1 MSHRVRSFKKV
12 GLCLLAGLLSLGT
25 LSTNAFAAS
34 SSAPWPAPPPT
45 KAAALSAATTAPMTI
60 AVSAPAAPTDV
71 YLKGPGPNWLGL
83 AMSSVPA
90 TATTIRLVA
99 TPWGPGVSGL
109 ATQQA
114 VAPAYLLEVYVRGL
128 QYSTTY
134 RLTLSSCDAS
144 GLCSLVPDVLIAVT
158 ADWAPPSGLRATSV
172 TMSKI
177 QVAWDAP
184 DPSCDIA
191 GNCWAGSLPYSVRW
205 TGLGGGWH
213 TLSASGGYI
222 CPWGAPCPG
231 YALQTTGLTTQIS
244 GLAPDAPFWIEVSE
258 CATTGSVIQCGRWSD
273 PLKVVTLPIPVF
285 APAFP

>member
-1 MSHRVRSFKKV
+1 MSHHIRSFRTF
-12 GLCLLAGLLSLGT
+12 GLCLLAGLLSLGA
-25 LSTNAFAAS
+25 LSTSALAAS
-34 SSAPWPAPPPT
+34 SSAAWPAPPPT
-45 KAAALSAATTAPMTI
+45 KAAALSAVPTAAMNI
-60 AVSAPAAPTDV
+60 AASAPAAPTGV

-83 AMSSVPA
+83 AMDSVPA

-99 TPWGPGVSGL
+99 TPVGVSGL
-109 ATQQA
+109 PTQQA
-114 VAPAYLLEVYVRGL
+114 VAPAYALEVYVRGL

-144 GLCSLVPDVLIAVT
+144 GLCSLVPAVQT
-158 ADWAPPSGLRATSV
+158 VATSDWAPPAGFRATSV

-184 DPSCDIA
+184 DPACDIA
-191 GNCWAGSLPYSVRW
+191 GNCWPGTLPYSVRW

-213 TLSASGGYI
+213 TLSASGGYV

-231 YALQTTGLTTQIS
+231 YTLQIIGLTSQIS

-258 CATTGSVIQCGRWSD
+258 CATTGSVTQCGRWSD
-273 PLKVVTLPIPVF
+273 PLKVMTLAIPVF